1 MKLLSSPAFL
11 AILAF
16 LLSIGSIGTLV
27 FMNKDALWPPKHVE
41 PPRFPIL
48 KFDADVSS
56 FSPQETHAMN
66 ELYKELEL
74 ARKALL
80 KKEKDFSERERLL
93 EAAISDLDHRDA
105 QFERMRKKLEDKII
119 GHSQSSQK
127 ITENEEKNIK
137 KLAATLVE
145 IDPKSAVALI
155 KQYQKDDKI
164 DKIVQVLEYMKPGE
178 IAPIFEEMIQEDDDA
193 STKLAEDIA
202 ERLRTLY
209 RAPAAGAN

>member
-16 LLSIGSIGTLV
+16 ILSIGSIGTLV
-27 FMNKDALWPPKHVE
+27 FLKKDELWPPKHVE

-48 KFDADVSS
+48 KFDADVGS

-74 ARKALL
+74 ARIAIL
-80 KKEKDFSERERLL
+80 KKEKEFGERERLL
-93 EAAISDLDHRDA
+93 EAAASDLDHRDA
-105 QFERMRKKLEDKII
+105 EFERMRDKLEKEII
-119 GHSQSSQK
+119 GYAKSSQK
-127 ITENEEKNIK
+127 VTESEEKNIK
-137 KLAATLVE
+137 KLAATIVE
-145 IDPKSAVALI
+145 LDPKSSVALI
-155 KQYQKDDKI
+155 KQYEKDNKI

-178 IAPIFEEMIQEDDDA
+178 IAPIFDEMIQEDDDA
-193 STKLAEDIA
+193 STKLVEDIA

-209 RAPAAGAN
+209 REPVAGAN